1 MKMLVVLFVMEIY
14 IKLEL
19 NKYVALKIITLFWDK
34 VAFFAMVI
42 LMPVELFA
50 VLQIN
55 ILDIQF
61 LELLV
66 VYQIVFLIISITLN
80 IVAIAYQ
87 IHHATSIIFN
97 LRFAVFNIMC
107 LILVKLVLH
116 FVLI

>member
-1 MKMLVVLFVMEIY
+1 MKMLVVLYVMEIY

-19 NKYVALKIITLFWDK
+19 NKYVVLKIITLFWDK
-34 VAFFAMVI
+34 AAYFAMVI

-61 LELLV
+61 LEFLA

-80 IVAIAYQ
+80 IVAIA
-87 IHHATSIIFN
+87 
-97 LRFAVFNIMC
+97 
-107 LILVKLVLH
+107 
-116 FVLI
+116 